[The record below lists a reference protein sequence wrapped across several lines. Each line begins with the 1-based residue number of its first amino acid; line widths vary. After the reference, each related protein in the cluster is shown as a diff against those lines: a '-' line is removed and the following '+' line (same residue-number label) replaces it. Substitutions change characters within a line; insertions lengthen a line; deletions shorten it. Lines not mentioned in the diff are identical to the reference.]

1 MANSRQA
8 AKRARQAE
16 HRRQSNSGQKSTMR
30 TFERKIR
37 SAIESG
43 DKETAQA
50 AFKAAQPHMD
60 RSARKGLQHPN
71 AVARAKSRLSA
82 MIKALPS
89 G

>member
-1 MANSRQA
+1 VANSQQA

-16 HRRQSNSGQKSTMR
+16 HRRQSKAGQRSTMR
-30 TFERKIR
+30 TFEKKIR
-37 SAIESG
+37 TAIEAG
-43 DKETAQA
+43 DKETAQS

-82 MIKALPS
+82 AIKALPS
-89 G
+89 A